1 MQIHV
6 VQAGDTVEG
15 IAAQYGVNAAS
26 LIFNNQLA
34 TPSRLAIGQ
43 ALLILQPSLTHVV
56 RPGESLSGIARL
68 YDIPP
73 IDLVRNNPVL
83 LTRSNLLAGE
93 TLVIYTQDERL
104 GTLEV
109 DGYAYPF
116 IQNDVLWQTMPYLT
130 SLLPFSYGFTADGG
144 LVLLDDE
151 ALRLTAAQFGAET
164 RLVLTPLDAE
174 GKFNNG
180 LITALVR
187 NPEAQQRLTR
197 ELLAAVQARGFAGV
211 DVDFEFVEGEDRIDF
226 TEFVRML
233 TQAMNAAGYTVSVA
247 LAPRE
252 SAEQVSRVAAGID
265 YPSLGMA
272 ANQVLLMTYEWG
284 YTYGPPMA
292 VAPLNKVRQ
301 IVDYALTVIPTEKIH
316 MGMPN
321 YGYDWPLPYIRG
333 ATMARSIGN
342 VEAVNIAVAQ
352 NAVIRFDEVAQT
364 PFFEYSAEGVDHIV
378 WFEDVR
384 SIRAKVLLALEKGL
398 AGLGYWNIMRPFL
411 ANWLLLNA
419 MVEIG

>member
-342 VEAVNIAVAQ
+342 VEAVNIAGH
-352 NAVIRFDEVAQT
+352 RT
-364 PFFEYSAEGVDHIV
+364 
-378 WFEDVR
+378 
-384 SIRAKVLLALEKGL
+384 L
-398 AGLGYWNIMRPFL
+398 
-411 ANWLLLNA
+411 
-419 MVEIG
+419 